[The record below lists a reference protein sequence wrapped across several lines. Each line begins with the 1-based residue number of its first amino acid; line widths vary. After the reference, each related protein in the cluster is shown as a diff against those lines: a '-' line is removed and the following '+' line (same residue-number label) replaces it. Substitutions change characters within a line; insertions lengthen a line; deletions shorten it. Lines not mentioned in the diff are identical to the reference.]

1 LVFSNRLSVVHRQGQ
16 NVSKIR
22 NDLLREINN
31 YVASLRVAKMAG
43 VVGRLQDQFAETM
56 HNLGV
61 ELSGFNQAT
70 EWIRTSLQIAAAVA
84 VALALLLAVNFF
96 DARGPELLLL
106 VFVTARFIPRIAV
119 LNQDVHG
126 LIHDLPAFTYS
137 DQMLQHCRRYRESQ
151 VPAAA
156 IPEIGRTIGLDG
168 VTVTADDEPGKL
180 LLDEVSLQF
189 QAREMV
195 AIIGPSGAGKS
206 TLADVLSGLLRPDKG
221 AIVIDGRPLDENKVP
236 GWRLGVG
243 YVPQS
248 AVLLHDTIAR
258 NLSWVLAQPAPTL
271 ELDRALRCA
280 QILHLKSAFKDG
292 LSTIVERSDG
302 ALSGGE
308 QQRLA
313 IARELLRQ
321 PKLLILD
328 EATNALDVENEL
340 TILVNLRKFYPSMTV
355 LLIAHRSTALTK
367 ADRVFEMAGGR
378 IISGRAGVAKIC

>member
-1 LVFSNRLSVVHRQGQ
+1 
-16 NVSKIR
+16 
-22 NDLLREINN
+22 
-31 YVASLRVAKMAG
+31 
-43 VVGRLQDQFAETM
+43 
-56 HNLGV
+56 
-61 ELSGFNQAT
+61 
-70 EWIRTSLQIAAAVA
+70 
-84 VALALLLAVNFF
+84 
-96 DARGPELLLL
+96 
-106 VFVTARFIPRIAV
+106 
-119 LNQDVHG
+119 
-126 LIHDLPAFTYS
+126 
-137 DQMLQHCRRYRESQ
+137 
-151 VPAAA
+151 
-156 IPEIGRTIGLDG
+156 
-168 VTVTADDEPGKL
+168 VTADDEPGKL

-258 NLSWVLAQPAPTL
+258 NLSWVLTQPAPSL

-340 TILVNLRKFYPSMTV
+340 TILDNLRKFYPSMTV